1 MNPETGM
8 QPPAEQPSSERVK
21 ILLVDDTPENL
32 ISLEAALD
40 TLNQELVLAN
50 SGMEALRHLLDD
62 DFAAI
67 LLDVKMPDMDGFQTA
82 ELIRSRKRSRHTPIL
97 FLTGYKSDEHLFR
110 GYDLGAVDFL
120 FKPIVPEVL
129 RSKVGVFVELSRNTA
144 LLRRQAEV
152 LSKAEQKFRS
162 LLEAAPDAM
171 IISSED
177 GRISLVNSQVEV
189 MFGFRREELI
199 GQNIRDLVPDWTGAS
214 PLSLDSRGLAA
225 AGLSSPKELWA
236 VRKNKQRYPVEIS
249 LSPLQTE
256 EGLLLTSAIRDITER
271 KKADEA
277 IRELNTT
284 LEQRVTERT
293 QELLQSNEALR
304 QSNDDLNQFAYAASH
319 DLQEPLRMVALYS
332 QMLQRKYAG
341 AQDAETDQYV
351 GFIVGGAKR
360 MEMLLKDLL
369 TYSQTGADVGP
380 AQPVDCEPV
389 MRKVLLNL
397 QASIEQSGAEISWS
411 SLPTLL
417 AHEVRLVQLLQ
428 NIIGNAIKYRS
439 QDPPKIRVAAERR
452 DADWLFV
459 VEDNGIGI
467 EPEYAPQIFGIFKRL
482 HGQSYPGTGI
492 GLAICQRIV
501 ERYGGRIWV
510 ESKPGEGSRFFF
522 TLPSAAAQPGDTIP
536 AELAKASVR

>member
-1 MNPETGM
+1 
-8 QPPAEQPSSERVK
+8 
-21 ILLVDDTPENL
+21 
-32 ISLEAALD
+32 
-40 TLNQELVLAN
+40 
-50 SGMEALRHLLDD
+50 MEALRHLLHD

-144 LLRRQAEV
+144 LLRRQAEI

-199 GQNIRDLVPDWTGAS
+199 GQNIRELVPDWTASS
-214 PLSLDSRGLAA
+214 PLAPDPPAIAPTGP
-225 AGLSSPKELWA
+225 SSPRELWA

-256 EGLLLTSAIRDITER
+256 EGLLFTSAIRDITER

-284 LEQRVTERT
+284 LEQRVAERT
-293 QELLQSNEALR
+293 RELLESNEALR

-332 QMLQRKYAG
+332 QMLQRKYA
-341 AQDAETDQYV
+341 QDLDTETDQYV

-369 TYSQTGADVGP
+369 TYSQTSANVGP
-380 AQPVDCEPV
+380 PEPIDCESV

-397 QASIEQSGAEISWS
+397 QASIEQSGAVISWD
-411 SLPTLL
+411 SLPTVQ
-417 AHEVRLVQLLQ
+417 AHDVRLVQLFQ
-428 NIIGNAIKYRS
+428 NIVGNAIKYRS
-439 QDPPKIRVAAERR
+439 DRPPQIRIAAERR

-482 HGQSYPGTGI
+482 HGQTYPGTGI

-501 ERYGGRIWV
+501 ERYNGRIWV
-510 ESKPGEGSRFFF
+510 ESKPDEGSRFLF
-522 TLPSAAAQPGDTIP
+522 TLPPATGQTTNAAP
-536 AELAKASVR
+536 AELVKASVL